1 MQLLSMQLERKERQ
15 LGQLVVEQSQ
25 GITFQ

>member
-15 LGQLVVEQSQ
+15 QGQLVVEQSQ

>member
-15 LGQLVVEQSQ
+15 QGQLVEEQSQ